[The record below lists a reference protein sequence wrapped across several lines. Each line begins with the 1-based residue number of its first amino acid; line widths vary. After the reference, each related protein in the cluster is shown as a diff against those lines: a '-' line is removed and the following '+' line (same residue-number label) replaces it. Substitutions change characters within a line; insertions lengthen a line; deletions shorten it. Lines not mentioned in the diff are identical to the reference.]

1 MDGTGVTGVAAGV
14 VDNLKSQP
22 AMLVIVVLNVMMLGA
37 LLWVISQVAH
47 GRTEM
52 INSLIERCAPS

>member
-1 MDGTGVTGVAAGV
+1 MDGTGVTG
-14 VDNLKSQP
+14 
-22 AMLVIVVLNVMMLGA
+22 VIVVLNVMMLGA

>member
-1 MDGTGVTGVAAGV
+1 VERAGVTGVAAGV

-22 AMLVIVVLNVMMLGA
+22 AMLVILVLNVLMIGA
-37 LLWVISQVAH
+37 LLWCISQVAQ

-52 INSLIERCAPS
+52 INKLIERCAGS